1 MKGVRTLL
9 SIYPSVIYCDFGSV
23 TSASLNLNFFI
34 CKWEKND
41 NFLDELPVLLSWS
54 SHILSDLG

>member
-9 SIYPSVIYCDFGSV
+9 SIYPSVIYYEFGSV
-23 TSASLNLNFFI
+23 TSASLNLNFLI

-41 NFLDELPVLLSWS
+41 TFLDDLPVLLTWS
-54 SHILSDLG
+54 SHILVDLG